1 MKITDRIDRVD
12 VAEKISGKARYI
24 EDVEF
29 ENLHY
34 GRTLRSK
41 IAKGKIKCI
50 KYPELPE
57 NLWIVDANDTYIN
70 QVKMIMDDMPV
81 FADGYVNYKGEPIAL
96 IVGKD
101 KNKIISFMKN
111 ISVEYEEEDAVFEMG
126 GEENVLTSQEYSKGD
141 IENLDYDEVFEKTYT
156 TGYQEQLYMEK
167 QGLVGDYA
175 EGKITI
181 YGSMQ
186 CPYYIKNA
194 LIHSTGLADHDIRV
208 IQTET
213 GGAFGGKE
221 EFPSLMACQVAV
233 ASMRVGAPV
242 RLIFDRRED
251 IVYSSKRHPS
261 ITRVKTYLKDN
272 RIAGMEFDFQ
282 IDAGPYLGLSD
293 VVLQRGILSLTGCY
307 LIENLI
313 VKGRTYKTNNIFTG
327 AFRGFGAPQ
336 TLFALEQHMNQLA
349 HHLGYDPIEFRRP
362 YFVKRGDLSST
373 SGIYN
378 ENIRLDEMAD
388 RLVEMAGYN
397 ELKEKMGNYRGI
409 GLSFIPH
416 GGGFTGDGEA
426 EHIKSVVKLV
436 KDVNGSVSILVSSVE
451 MGQGAKTAL
460 SKIVASVLEI
470 DIDRIIYDNPDTFY
484 VPDSG
489 PTVASR
495 TTMVVGGLL
504 YKAAMKLKDK
514 MELNEKVEIVE
525 HYKQPEY
532 VKWDQENLRGNA
544 YMSYSWSAVLAVVEI
559 DPLTLEI
566 ACKDIF
572 AVYDVGMP
580 IDERA
585 FIGQVHGG
593 IAQGLGYAML
603 EVMTSKEGLVE
614 QNSFS
619 SYTVPTIVDMPRM
632 HTDWILNPYEEGPY
646 GAKAAGELTL
656 VGVAPAIASAVE
668 NALNVEIRDLPVTS
682 EKLLKELLI

>member
-24 EDVEF
+24 EDIKF
-29 ENLHY
+29 ENLHF
-34 GRTLRSK
+34 GRTLRSE
-41 IAKGKIKCI
+41 IAKGKIKYI

-57 NLWIVDANDTYIN
+57 NLWIIDANDTFIN
-70 QVKMIMDDMPV
+70 QVKMIMTDMPV
-81 FADGYVNYKGEPIAL
+81 FADGYVNYRGEPIAL

-101 KNKIISFMKN
+101 KNEIIKFMKN
-111 ISVEYEEEDAVFEMG
+111 IEIDYEEEEAIFDFGSGDNIFSVQKY
-126 GEENVLTSQEYSKGD
+126 TKGD
-141 IENLDYDEVFEKTYT
+141 IETMEYDQVFEKSYS

-167 QGLVGDYA
+167 QGLVGDYSD
-175 EGKITI
+175 EKLIV

-221 EFPSLMACQVAV
+221 EYPSLLACQVAV
-233 ASMRVGAPV
+233 ASMKIGAPV

-251 IVYSSKRHPS
+251 IVFTSKRHPS
-261 ITRVKTYLKDN
+261 KTLVKTYLKDK
-272 RIAGMEFDFQ
+272 RIAGMEFDFE
-282 IDAGPYLGLSD
+282 IDAGPYIGLSD

-307 LIENLI
+307 KIENLK
-313 VKGRTYKTNNIFTG
+313 VKGRTYKTNNVFTG

-349 HHLGYDPIEFRRP
+349 NHLGYDPLEFRRP
-362 YFVKRGDLSST
+362 YFVKKGDLSST

-378 ENIRLDEMAD
+378 EEIKLDEMAD
-388 RLVEMAGYN
+388 RLVEMSGYDK
-397 ELKEKMGNYRGI
+397 LKDDRGNYRGI
-409 GLSFIPH
+409 GMSFIPH

-436 KDVNGSVSILVSSVE
+436 KDVDKRIHILVSSVE

-470 DIDRIIYDNPDTFY
+470 EIDRIIYDNPDTLY

-504 YKAAMKLKDK
+504 YKAALKLKDK
-514 MELNEKVEIVE
+514 MESDEEIEIVE
-525 HYKQPEY
+525 HYKQPDY

-559 DPLTLEI
+559 DPLTFEI
-566 ACKDIF
+566 SCKDIY

-580 IDERA
+580 IDEAA

-603 EVMTSKEGLVE
+603 EVMTSKDGLIE
-614 QNSFS
+614 HNSFS

-646 GAKAAGELTL
+646 GAKSAGELTL

-668 NALNVEIRDLPVTS
+668 NAIGIEIRDLPVTS
-682 EKLLKELLI
+682 EKILKELLI

>member
-1 MKITDRIDRVD
+1 MKITDRISRVD
-12 VAEKISGKARYI
+12 VVEKISGKARYI
-24 EDVEF
+24 EDMKF

-34 GRTLRSK
+34 GRTLRSE
-41 IAKGKIKCI
+41 IAKGRIKCI
-50 KYPELPE
+50 KYPDIPE
-57 NLWIVDANDTYIN
+57 NLWVIDADDTFIN
-70 QVKMIMDDMPV
+70 QVKMIETDMPI
-81 FADGYVNYKGEPIAL
+81 FADGYVNYRGEPIAL
-96 IVGKD
+96 IVGRD
-101 KNKIISFMKN
+101 KNEIIRFMKN
-111 ISVEYEEEDAVFEMG
+111 IEVEYEEEEPVFEFG
-126 GEENVLTSQEYSKGD
+126 GNENIFSEQEYTKGD
-141 IENLDYDEVFEKTYT
+141 IENLDYDEVFERSYS

-167 QGLVGDYA
+167 HGLVGDYSD
-175 EGKITI
+175 GKLII
-181 YGSMQ
+181 HGSMQ

-221 EFPSLMACQVAV
+221 EYPSLLACQVAA
-233 ASMRVGAPV
+233 ASMKIGAPV

-251 IVYSSKRHPS
+251 IVYTTKRHPS
-261 ITRVKTYLKDN
+261 KTIVKTYLKDN
-272 RIAGMEFDFQ
+272 RIAGMEFDFG

-307 LIENLI
+307 LIENLR
-313 VKGRTYKTNNIFTG
+313 VKGRTYRTNNVFTG

-336 TLFALEQHMNQLA
+336 TLFALEMHMNQLA
-349 HHLGYDPIEFRRP
+349 SHLGYDPLEFRRP

-378 ENIRLDEMAD
+378 EEIKLDEMAD
-388 RLVEMAGYN
+388 RLVEMAGYYK
-397 ELKEKMGNYRGI
+397 LKEEMGNYRGI
-409 GLSFIPH
+409 GMSFIPH

-436 KDVNGSVSILVSSVE
+436 KDVNGYVRILVSSVE
-451 MGQGAKTAL
+451 MGQGAKTVL

-470 DIDRIIYDNPDTFY
+470 DMDKVIYDNPDTLY

-504 YKAAMKLKDK
+504 YKAALRLKDK
-514 MELNEKVEIVE
+514 MDSSDEIEVIE
-525 HYKQPEY
+525 HYRQPDY

-566 ACKDIF
+566 TCKDIY

-580 IDERA
+580 IDERT
-585 FIGQVHGG
+585 FLGQVHGG
-593 IAQGLGYAML
+593 IAQGLGYAIL
-603 EVMTSKEGLVE
+603 EVMTSKDGLIE
-614 QNSFS
+614 HNNFS

-632 HTDWILNPYEEGPY
+632 HTDWILNPYEEGPF

-656 VGVAPAIASAVE
+656 VGVAPAIAAAIE
-668 NALNVEIRDLPVTS
+668 NALDVEIRELPVTS

>member
-1 MKITDRIDRVD
+1 MKITDRINRTD

-24 EDVEF
+24 EDMKF

-34 GRTLRSK
+34 GRTLRSE
-41 IAKGKIKCI
+41 IAKGRIKCI
-50 KYPELPE
+50 KYPDIPE
-57 NLWIVDANDTYIN
+57 NLWVIDANDTFIN
-70 QVKMIMDDMPV
+70 QVKMIETDMPV
-81 FADGYVNYKGEPIAL
+81 FAEGYVNYRGEPIAL
-96 IVGKD
+96 IVGRD
-101 KNKIISFMKN
+101 KNEIISFMKK
-111 ISVEYEEEDAVFEMG
+111 IEVEYEEEEAVFEFG
-126 GEENVLTSQEYSKGD
+126 GSENIFSKQEYSKGD
-141 IENLDYDEVFEKTYT
+141 IENLHYDEVFERAYS

-167 QGLVGDYA
+167 HGLVGDYCD
-175 EGKITI
+175 GKLII
-181 YGSMQ
+181 HGSMQ

-221 EFPSLMACQVAV
+221 EYPSLMACQVAA
-233 ASMRVGAPV
+233 ASMKIGAPV

-251 IVYSSKRHPS
+251 IVYTTKRHPS
-261 ITRVKTYLKDN
+261 KTIVKTYLKDN
-272 RIAGMEFDFQ
+272 RIAGMEFDFS

-307 LIENLI
+307 LVENLR
-313 VKGRTYKTNNIFTG
+313 VKGRTYRTNNVFTG

-336 TLFALEQHMNQLA
+336 TLFALEMHMNQLA
-349 HHLGYDPIEFRRP
+349 NHLGYDPLEFRRP

-378 ENIRLDEMAD
+378 EDIKLDEMAD
-388 RLVEMAGYN
+388 RLVEMAGYDK
-397 ELKEKMGNYRGI
+397 LKEEMGNYRGI
-409 GLSFIPH
+409 GISFIPH

-436 KDVNGSVSILVSSVE
+436 KDVDGYVRILVSSVE

-460 SKIVASVLEI
+460 TKIVASVLET
-470 DIDRIIYDNPDTFY
+470 DMDRIIYDNPDTLY

-504 YKAAMKLKDK
+504 YKAALRLKDK
-514 MELNEKVEIVE
+514 MDVPEEIEIIE
-525 HYKQPEY
+525 HYKQPDY
-532 VKWDQENLRGNA
+532 VKWDQDNLRGNA
-544 YMSYSWSAVLAVVEI
+544 YMSYSWSAVLAVVEV

-566 ACKDIF
+566 TCKDIY

-580 IDERA
+580 IDEKA
-585 FIGQVHGG
+585 FLGQVHGG
-593 IAQGLGYAML
+593 IAQGLGYAIL
-603 EVMTSKEGLVE
+603 EVMTSRDGLIE
-614 QNSFS
+614 HNNFS
-619 SYTVPTIVDMPRM
+619 SYTVPTIEDMPRM
-632 HTDWILNPYEEGPY
+632 HTDWILNPFEEGPF

-656 VGVAPAIASAVE
+656 VGVAPAIAAAVE
-668 NALNVEIRDLPVTS
+668 NALDIEIMELPVTS